1 MLVEC
6 EGNPGYMERSYQK
19 MEVEEEKKNKKEEEE
34 EGMRKKKVLFN

>member
-6 EGNPGYMERSYQK
+6 EGNPGYTERSYQK
-19 MEVEEEKKNKKEEEE
+19 MEVEEERKNKKEEEE